1 MRSSRLGLCPVFS
14 QHAQKMNMAKRRKAI
29 ENRVTRIK
37 QYLFDNMRHAGRQ
50 KVECPYFNI
59 AIRNHPP
66 PYKKAIQEA
75 LETGRD
81 IPGTRL
87 VRNPSLRIQSPYL
100 YVKTRN
106 DCLSREVMK

>member
-1 MRSSRLGLCPVFS
+1 
-14 QHAQKMNMAKRRKAI
+14 MNMAKRRKAI

-66 PYKKAIQEA
+66 PCRSM
-75 LETGRD
+75 THGRFQ
-81 IPGTRL
+81 PNSCASL
-87 VRNPSLRIQSPYL
+87 NPPAG
-100 YVKTRN
+100 
-106 DCLSREVMK
+106 